1 MRRKPGELVPL
12 EIEIL
17 EAATALGRDGVRA
30 FHGYGLAKS
39 MRAGSDGRMLTAH
52 GTLYRGLQRLER
64 AKLLEA
70 FWEDPTEAE
79 QEGRPRRRLYRL
91 TALAA
96 VALNRARGQKL
107 AGHYLPPPVGELKTQ

>member
-17 EAATALGRDGVRA
+17 EAATALERNGITA
-30 FHGYGLAKS
+30 FHGYSLAKS
-39 MRAGSDGRMLTAH
+39 MRTGTDGRMLTAH
-52 GTLYRGLQRLER
+52 GTLYRGLHRLQR

-70 FWEDPTEAE
+70 FWEDPAEAE
-79 QEGRPRRRLYRL
+79 REGRPRRRLYRL

-96 VALNRARGQKL
+96 VALNRARANKRASGD
-107 AGHYLPPPVGELKTQ
+107 LPSPEGGLEVS